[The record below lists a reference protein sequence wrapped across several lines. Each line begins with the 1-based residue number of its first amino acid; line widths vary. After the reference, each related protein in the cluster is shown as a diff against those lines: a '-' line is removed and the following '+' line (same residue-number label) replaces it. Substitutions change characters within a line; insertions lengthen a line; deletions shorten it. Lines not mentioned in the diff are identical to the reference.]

1 MLGFLERTVI
11 RKLYTREGR
20 FLCCV
25 SDVAALLLIAA
36 AVVGKAGSF
45 FNGTAQLKLMLAA
58 LVLAMLPLISI
69 IPLYFD
75 LDFARDRAETAE
87 ADRELRGRLLFVA
100 FEVMLLVL

>member
-1 MLGFLERTVI
+1 MLGFLERTVF
-11 RKLYTREGR
+11 RRLYTREGR

-25 SDVAALLLIAA
+25 SDVAALLRIAA
-36 AVVGKAGSF
+36 ALVGKAGGF

-58 LVLAMLPLISI
+58 LVLISI
-69 IPLYFD
+69 LPLYFD